1 VVSINKSVAVTLMR
15 AEQARLKWT
24 GNRPGTVDAD
34 ASGSESDADGD
45 GGGGAGDEDGDED
58 EDMLEGGDRCAGG
71 TESRTYG
78 DGGHGRLGDHA
89 RAPDTQDGGDAL
101 AVDGGA
107 RGLSVGSAQGVA
119 LDVCGVSEQAPAPT
133 RRIRTVG

>member
-1 VVSINKSVAVTLMR
+1 VVSINRYVAVTLMR
-15 AEQARLKWT
+15 AEQARLKRT
-24 GNRPGTVDAD
+24 GNRPGTVDAE

-45 GGGGAGDEDGDED
+45 GGGGAGDEDGEDDED
-58 EDMLEGGDRCAGG
+58 VLEGGDRCAWG

-107 RGLSVGSAQGVA
+107 RGLSVVSAQDVA
-119 LDVCGVSEQAPAPT
+119 LDVSGVSEQAPAPT
-133 RRIRTVG
+133 RPIHTVG